1 MLKKIEE
8 AVQPMDFSSI
18 KSTANTSTPPANLY
32 GSKNISSAVKATT
45 PPNGDAGSPSST
57 VQPDAKVK
65 VEQAIA
71 ECGTLV
77 EALEC
82 VGAMYGIPST
92 NIIADDTATGIKVVD
107 DHIIAPPLPNPKN
120 QTKPIVQ
127 AVGSVLDFISQRI
140 DDKLNDFQDNNVF
153 DGSNKDKIANADP
166 TKGKCIGVYDDDDGN
181 TITAYDT
188 GLVDMPNTPAAHAKL
203 EELRANNTIPTFDP
217 SANRPSDVP
226 GMSYFTDEDEITEG
240 VDMTASADKNS
251 EDILPDEGNDVAAQ
265 IQESAYYVN
274 LCSKYGNTRH
284 LGYDMLTKHGFD
296 FVKPVDSVIQ
306 ESDINK
312 EETVKDKKKKK
323 IKAADI
329 TYMKFDN
336 TNILK
341 AVKLFNSAREDQED
355 AKEMDMAEFMNNP
368 DVKKAIKCLDD
379 QFDCHINLRFMK
391 TYPGRYENVGTT
403 IFSDMK
409 RKMTISKSKGFQLG
423 GLPIDVTVYNH
434 YFEHAAPKNTE
445 LFGQSVV
452 STICHEIFHNIASV
466 LRYTSS
472 TQRMSLMMTLELAA
486 AAPTVKE
493 KRIIITNYVDSLD
506 EMSGNKLLD
515 KMSRKKMVK
524 SLTALCTVSTSKA
537 ISNVTNEGSNSSDA
551 DEYVKQLIK
560 QRAKVTKKF
569 KGPGIVT
576 PTITLMASAAAI
588 VSGILFAP
596 GTALVAAIAGVGAA
610 AGAVGLGMFA
620 MDLNIR
626 NATKKYESKRLYEEY
641 YCDLFA
647 SMYKLPKVFFIG
659 TNSKK
664 IAANDIDQDTLNEW
678 VDTEREFFKALHAS
692 YPSDS
697 ERTHTGV
704 TVAKDLLKSKNL
716 DPATKKY
723 CQWVVDNFSNVHKSN
738 ISTIYNK
745 TTFNPKEAEDL
756 DKHLEDIIKDNNV
769 TLTES
774 FVQWLNN
781 NEEIF

>member
-8 AVQPMDFSSI
+8 AVQPIDLSGINSAS
-18 KSTANTSTPPANLY
+18 STATPPANLY
-32 GSKNISSAVKATT
+32 GNSGSTSA

-57 VQPDAKVK
+57 IQPDAKIK

-166 TKGKCIGVYDDDDGN
+166 AKGKCIGVYDDDDGN

-203 EELRANNTIPTFDP
+203 DELRANNTIPTFDP
-217 SANRPSDVP
+217 SANRPSDIP
-226 GMSYFTDEDEITEG
+226 GMSYFTDEDDITEG
-240 VDMTASADKNS
+240 VDMMASADKNS

-265 IQESAYYVN
+265 IQESAYHVN

-306 ESDINK
+306 ESNIDK

-329 TYMKFDN
+329 KYMKFDN

-355 AKEMDMAEFMNNP
+355 AREMNIEDFMNHP
-368 DVKKAIKCLDD
+368 DVKKAVKCLDD
-379 QFDCHINLRFMK
+379 QFDCHINLRFIK
-391 TYPGRYENVGTT
+391 SNPGKYENCGTN
-403 IFSDMK
+403 IFSDLK

-423 GLPIDVTVYNH
+423 GLPIDITVYNH
-434 YFEHAAPKNTE
+434 YFEHASPKDTE

-452 STICHEIFHNIASV
+452 GTICHEIFHNIASV
-466 LRYTSS
+466 LRQESS

-515 KMSRKKMVK
+515 KMSRKKMIK
-524 SLTALCTVSTSKA
+524 SLTALCSVSTSKA
-537 ISNVTNEGSNSSDA
+537 ISSVTDNGSNDNDP
-551 DEYVKQLIK
+551 DEYVKKLIK
-560 QRAKVTKKF
+560 QGSKITKKL
-569 KGPGIVT
+569 KGPGIAT
-576 PTITLMASAAAI
+576 PTITLMASAAII

-596 GTALVAAIAGVGAA
+596 GTALVAAMTGVGAT
-610 AGAVGLGMFA
+610 AGAIGLSMFA
-620 MDLNIR
+620 TDLNIR
-626 NATKKYESKRLYEEY
+626 NATKRYESKRLYEEY

-659 TNSKK
+659 NSSKK
-664 IAANDIDQDTLNEW
+664 ITANDINQDTLNEW
-678 VDTEREFFKALHAS
+678 VEIEREFFKALHAS

-697 ERTHTGV
+697 ERTHAGV
-704 TVAKDLLKSKNL
+704 TVAKNLLKTKDL
-716 DPATKKY
+716 DPDTKKY
-723 CQWVVDNFSNVHKSN
+723 CKWVVDNFSNVHKTN
-738 ISTIYNK
+738 IKTIYNK
-745 TTFNPKEAEDL
+745 TTFSPKEAEDL
-756 DKHLEDIIKDNNV
+756 DKHLEDLIRDNNV

-774 FVQWLNN
+774 FVHWLNN